1 LFFSLTFHVRP
12 VWKADGGGGGGVAF
26 SLFVGESYRRET
38 GNWVAV
44 VVFCCY
50 FFTFAVLVTT

>member
-1 LFFSLTFHVRP
+1 VAVAAAAASSLF
-12 VWKADGGGGGGVAF
+12 
-26 SLFVGESYRRET
+26 LFVGESYRRET